1 MKNMDFSRVGKKI
14 QELRRYHS
22 MTQSDLAK
30 GICTQ
35 AQVSK
40 IENGTIIPYSNTLF
54 QISERL
60 GADMYYFFEEAR
72 SDRPDY
78 VEEVFEHLKELRFNH
93 QYEEIRSILQHEKNN
108 PLFQHSYYKQ
118 YMLWHKSIC
127 LYHLDRNTEEA
138 VQVINEALS
147 VDDNPSFTERKGEM
161 MNTLAVFYDLEK
173 DYEKASEICKKAL
186 SHFHSLKRIKNI
198 SVELRLIYT
207 LTKSLTNQEHFD
219 SSVFW
224 CEKGIKRCIDTNNMY
239 VFGELLYQKGRN
251 LIFLGKQD
259 EGTKSWSKALAVFEI
274 TSQKHLADIVRKELQ
289 QINAKGT
296 FEDLIY
302 E

>member
-1 MKNMDFSRVGKKI
+1 MDFSRVGKKI

-22 MTQSDLAK
+22 LTQADLAN

-78 VEEVFEHLKELRFNH
+78 VEEVFEQLKEFRFN
-93 QYEEIRSILQHEKNN
+93 QEYKEIRSILQYEKAN
-108 PLFQHSYYKQ
+108 PLFQQGYYKQ
-118 YMLWHKSIC
+118 YMMWHESIC
-127 LYHLDRNTEEA
+127 LYHLDRKTEEA
-138 VQVINEALS
+138 VQLINEAFS
-147 VDDNPSFTERKGEM
+147 VDDNPTFTERKGEM
-161 MNTLAVFYDLEK
+161 MNTLAIFYDLEK
-173 DYEKASEICKKAL
+173 DYKKASKICKEAL
-186 SHFHSLKRIKNI
+186 YNLHQLKRIKNVSI
-198 SVELRLIYT
+198 ELRLIYT
-207 LTKSLTNQEHFD
+207 LTKSLTNQKQYE

-224 CEKGIKRCIDTNNMY
+224 CEKGIKRCIDSNNMY

-251 LIFLGKQD
+251 LIFLDKKE
-259 EGTKSWSKALAVFEI
+259 EGAKSWSKALAVFEV
-274 TSQKHLADIVRKELQ
+274 TSQKHLAEIVRKELQ
-289 QINAKGT
+289 QINAEGT